1 MFKMLKEIYETGNVL
16 DNLYKNEKE
25 KLKRISEQFEK
36 FSPSCVIFSGRG
48 SSDNACI
55 YGQYLFQ
62 SKLKKV
68 TSSALGSL
76 FAFYNSFPKLDK
88 TMVVGVSQSGETD
101 DVIEVLKKSLNEN
114 SFTIGLTN
122 NINSTLAKLLKE
134 NAIYLNAGIEES
146 VAATKTFISS
156 IAVFYM
162 FSKLINKE
170 VIKIDELKNLLN
182 FVISKENEIKEIA
195 EKFLFVQDV
204 IILGT
209 GFNYSIALEGSLKL
223 KETCYIN
230 AQGLSIIDF
239 VHGPFAMLEPHIPVI
254 IFAPNDET
262 IEVSKKVIKRVKNVG
277 SHILVV
283 SDNKE
288 VLKEGDFSIEIL
300 PTDKELY
307 PFEMIMF
314 MYLFSYYLSV
324 SKKLNPDKPRFL
336 NKISK
341 I

>member
-16 DNLYKNEKE
+16 DNLYKNEME

-76 FAFYNSFPKLDK
+76 FAFYNSFPKLDR

-122 NINSTLAKLLKE
+122 NINSTMAKLLKE

-182 FVISKENEIKEIA
+182 FVISKENEIKKIA

-262 IEVSKKVIKRVKNVG
+262 IEISKKVIKRVKNVG

-314 MYLFSYYLSV
+314 MYLFSYYLSI

-336 NKISK
+336 NKVSK

>member
-1 MFKMLKEIYETGNVL
+1 LK
-16 DNLYKNEKE
+16 
-25 KLKRISEQFEK
+25 K

-68 TSSALGSL
+68 TLSALGSL
-76 FAFYNSFPKLDK
+76 FAFYNSFPKLDR

-122 NINSTLAKLLKE
+122 NINSTMAKLLKE

-195 EKFLFVQDV
+195 EKFLFV
-204 IILGT
+204 
-209 GFNYSIALEGSLKL
+209 
-223 KETCYIN
+223 
-230 AQGLSIIDF
+230 
-239 VHGPFAMLEPHIPVI
+239 
-254 IFAPNDET
+254 
-262 IEVSKKVIKRVKNVG
+262 
-277 SHILVV
+277 
-283 SDNKE
+283 
-288 VLKEGDFSIEIL
+288 
-300 PTDKELY
+300 
-307 PFEMIMF
+307 
-314 MYLFSYYLSV
+314 
-324 SKKLNPDKPRFL
+324 
-336 NKISK
+336 
-341 I
+341 